1 MQKHLKIRSLLK
13 MHINALV
20 LSKSNW
26 CRHIWILHPGCL
38 QWTKCIVKISI
49 QCVNIKY
56 IPSLNA
62 YCKFAIII
70 IEHSIRYVR
79 NWKTIHSSNNVRI
92 CILYITMMNITIH
105 FPKLKIISKGNLCWC
120 YCQCNPKHKDNFES
134 KYFDVMHII
143 ESSSCIWYVTD
154 SHTLNVCVC
163 MVQKLKVSI
172 VISVLFTCF

>member
-13 MHINALV
+13 MHIYALV

-92 CILYITMMNITIH
+92 CILILQYIFPSWKSLAKVIYVDAIVNAIQNIR
-105 FPKLKIISKGNLCWC
+105 IILNRSIL
-120 YCQCNPKHKDNFES
+120 
-134 KYFDVMHII
+134 M
-143 ESSSCIWYVTD
+143 SCI
-154 SHTLNVCVC
+154 
-163 MVQKLKVSI
+163 
-172 VISVLFTCF
+172 